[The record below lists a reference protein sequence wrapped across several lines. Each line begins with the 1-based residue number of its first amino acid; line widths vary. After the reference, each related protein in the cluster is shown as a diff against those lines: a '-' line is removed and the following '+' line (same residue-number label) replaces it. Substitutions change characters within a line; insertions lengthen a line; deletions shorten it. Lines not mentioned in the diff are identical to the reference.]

1 MTRYDRVM
9 AALEH
14 PTQHSSEQGYPE
26 PSGDDY
32 WPPGY
37 EWRLGDYIAA
47 PGETARAAVPCHLVE
62 ERTYVYDLAFGL
74 WCHIDPDGRRY
85 PVQVLS
91 II

>member
-1 MTRYDRVM
+1 MTEQNPAMTRFDRVM

-26 PSGDDY
+26 PDLDDPTLEISFNY
-32 WPPGY
+32 FDTERFP
-37 EWRLGDYIAA
+37 
-47 PGETARAAVPCHLVE
+47 VPCHLVE
-62 ERTYVYDLAFGL
+62 ERTYVYDTVFGL

>member
-1 MTRYDRVM
+1 MTEQNPAMSRFDRVM

-26 PSGDDY
+26 PDLDDPTLEISFNY
-32 WPPGY
+32 F
-37 EWRLGDYIAA
+37 D
-47 PGETARAAVPCHLVE
+47 TSLVE
-62 ERTYVYDLAFGL
+62 EREYVYDLAFGL